1 MGCCRGPPTALGAL
15 LRKNAMLKRRAWCA
29 SCAELLI
36 PLLFVA
42 LFGSL
47 KAMTY
52 NVRVAKGWSLEAQNN
67 CAFEVAPD
75 GFNRT
80 CSYPYTRFVEQ
91 VAAFSAASL
100 SFQGSWVGHEFAR
113 LCLAT
118 PGGAAREVA
127 ALERF
132 VRWVSQEGPAD
143 GPIPGFRA
151 QTATVGRG
159 TVAELEA
166 YVRSDEYGLRGFSAA
181 LPECAAALV
190 FDAVDF
196 EAAQF
201 AYTVRFNTTSQATR
215 LQSPRTTTKSTND
228 VQRFISWSARGGNRA
243 YANQGFIAVMQLVDS
258 FFIAQSGAAGEF
270 TGGLSD
276 LATTPL
282 ARDANA
288 SASDLGVFQPYGGRV
303 VAFPVRDYQWD
314 EFFFYVADLMPLV
327 FVLCYLFPVAKIF
340 EGLVRER
347 ETRTTEMLKMMGVSE
362 AAIVASWYVTY
373 AVIFGLLALFVT
385 VLSRKLLPGT
395 AALAPGGLSPVV
407 FFLFFLFGMST
418 MAFCFAL
425 SNAFWK
431 ARTASFVGV
440 IIYWIFFFGYY
451 SVNGAEVLVKP
462 TFPLLFPQVAF
473 SLTMQTIAIMEG
485 SGVGAG
491 AATLLLSFQGFS
503 VAQGLA
509 MLVFDFF
516 LWTAVGFYLANVLPR
531 EFGQRLPFYYPLTPG
546 YWRGVLRWLRPS
558 SKRAGKEGGSGRVS
572 GGAAV
577 EEEAGTLDAA
587 VEPVEASLRQ
597 QRAQGRGIQV
607 RGLRKEFDTPS
618 GKKVALA
625 GLDLDIYEGQILSLL
640 GHNGAGK
647 TTTLQILS
655 GMLTASAGDATIMG
669 ISLREGIDEIRQSL
683 GFCPQHDVLYARL
696 SVREHLWFYG
706 SLKGLWGK
714 ELEEQIV
721 KAVADVGL
729 TEKLLVSSGSLSGG
743 QKRKLSVAIALIGGS
758 KVVFVDEPTSGVDPF
773 SRRSIWQVLQNNR
786 EGRTTILTT
795 HFMDEADLLGDR
807 IAIMAEGRLRC
818 CGSSLFLKEKYGAG
832 YLMTMSKA
840 QGCVV
845 EDVSFLVKRHV
856 PRSRLVSN
864 VGSEVSFQLPS
875 SATGQFAKL
884 FAELDSKLAQLGI
897 VQYGISVT
905 TLEEVFI
912 KVARADDQRE
922 GVESGKFES
931 RSLGKA
937 VAAVDPDGSP
947 TAAGESSPVRTALS
961 LRRGRS
967 GRQEKSD
974 AGELAVASA
983 SGSSPGG
990 LEPLEP
996 LEPPARGSFFA
1007 LHFGALFLKRVQY
1020 SRRDGRSFLCS
1031 VVMPL
1036 VLYVTGMLILKFIPV
1051 GQDDPAFA
1059 LDGHELNPAFARN
1072 ASLFM
1077 PVVELDADDK
1087 VVAPGSGSGLAARRG
1102 LFGDVNVE
1110 SALNAS
1116 WTPPVG
1122 EISVFNHS
1130 YRNGRPT
1137 ATECKLS
1144 GTCSSGALPPPVHGA
1159 VVLELAQQLIAP
1171 SADVLAARNGATVY
1185 AASVLQPRKA
1195 EKPFSCLMFSNDVDT
1210 NTGQLVPM
1218 YQEQVCRA
1226 DGSSC
1231 SLLETNFQG
1240 SNVCISV
1247 GCNDLL
1253 TPASVRALVR
1263 SISGSSIGGQGL
1275 TEAQTVEL
1283 VAGSRIMSCKG
1294 RNCNTGPS
1302 NIFVDNVCRGSPNR
1316 CVKAGLFSESINTT
1330 TYEFFRTPNET
1341 YCDGGNGTAASGGAA
1356 FTGGSTPPKDL
1367 GNSSA
1372 APRACEQTTLPEY
1385 VQQLAVEFVL
1395 NQTQAALNRSASF
1408 DSAADACSNR
1418 TAFPDC
1424 SFAVI
1429 PGQAPQGGNV
1439 CVVDRCVVVDP
1450 TANVTVNR
1458 ILPGYRAAQREPC
1471 SKRAQLCEQ
1480 VVDYGLL
1487 QNALSNS
1494 SSSAGG
1500 AVNGTGGAI
1509 DAAVGALLPGVRV
1522 NQTALDALGLGA
1534 AVNRTALVATLLAQQ
1549 ANGTANAT
1557 DVLARLVEA
1566 GAVNRTALDG
1576 ALALLAS
1583 GQLNVTDLLI
1593 VNGTQGLNLTQLIRD
1608 NPDVVQAALARLNE
1622 VPNVHVTCRN
1632 KTDVCVMAQVTF
1644 ANQPFCLATGCASE
1658 FSPADYNYLGPLAG
1672 KPAEDV
1678 QGLPFFACNTNY
1690 CNYGCRGGGNCRDAS
1705 LTPVLYEPVAA
1716 SNGTNSSSSSNSTR
1730 FVAAVSGEVC
1740 PVIPVRY
1747 TYTAMVNTT
1756 NKHASAG
1763 VVNRIHNALLRKK
1776 LSQQFPA
1783 LLERLEQGGKPLP
1796 GILAR
1801 TQGLPVTVGVKTI
1814 IAGILAFVAAIFAL
1828 ISFAFIPASAA
1839 SYVVLERE
1847 VTANAKHQQLVS
1859 GVGIVAYWLSF
1870 FVFDVLLYLVPLA
1883 GVVGVILG
1891 FNLQSYIENGAL
1903 TATVLLFLGY
1913 GLAVIPFS
1921 YLTSNFFKTHTSALI
1936 GTLFINLITGLVLM
1950 IASYVMDNLDNV
1962 AVNEANEKAKPY
1974 YRVFPGFCL
1983 GDSLINLAILKIL
1996 TGLFGPNA
2004 NGPRPLDWDQTGQSI
2019 VMLYVMA
2026 AVFLLLV
2033 LLVEAVRSYPA
2044 LLQKLRRDPVVRE
2057 PAPELD
2063 EDVAAEEARVR
2074 GGGADGD
2081 AVRVE
2086 GLRKVYGSAGRASKI
2101 AVRNVTLG
2109 IPRGETFG
2117 LLGINGAGKTTTL
2130 KMLTGDEFPSQ
2141 GGAWLGG
2148 LNIMTQQRQVRRLIG
2163 YCPQF
2168 DALLPLLTVRE
2179 HLELFGRI
2187 KGLRGAAL
2195 QLAVKDL
2202 MLKLTLGAFEHKLA
2216 KSLSGGNKR
2225 KLSLAIAAIGA
2236 PDILIVDEC
2245 TTGVDP
2251 VSKRFVWGVLN
2262 KMASGE
2268 FSGKKTTIIMTS
2280 HSMEEVEALCDRL
2293 CIMVGGRMRCLGSAQ
2308 HLKHRFGTGLTLEVK
2323 LRLPAPE
2330 AVQELLL
2337 KLPGQP
2343 AQVPE
2348 AELLAIAKVLGS
2360 EQRMAKVTQRDDSA
2374 WAIVS
2379 HLLETGQVDLKTLL
2393 EWWITEER
2401 FEQLDRVLGKDL
2413 KGLKLLERHE
2423 TLMTY
2428 CLDTVSFAKVFDL
2441 LEGNKAALGIANY
2454 AVSQSSLESVFNSFA
2469 KAGEEK
2475 GARGLAA

>member
-1 MGCCRGPPTALGAL
+1 MGCCRGPPTVLGAL

-42 LFGSL
+42 LFGAL
-47 KAMTY
+47 KTMTF
-52 NVRVAKGWSLEAQNN
+52 NVRVAKGWSVEGQNK
-67 CAFEVAPD
+67 CEFEVAPD

-91 VAAFSAASL
+91 VASFSTASL

-118 PGGAAREVA
+118 PDGAAREVA
-127 ALERF
+127 ALDRF

-143 GPIPGFRA
+143 GPIRAFRN

-228 VQRFISWSARGGNRA
+228 VQRFISWSSRGGSRA

-314 EFFFYVADLMPLV
+314 EFFFYVADLLPLV

-340 EGLVRER
+340 EGLVQER

-395 AALAPGGLSPVV
+395 AAVSPGGLSPVV
-407 FFLFFLFGMST
+407 FLLFFLFGMGT

-440 IIYWIFFFGYY
+440 IVFWIFFFGYY

-491 AATLLLSFQGFS
+491 AATLLVPFQGFS
-503 VAQGLA
+503 VAQGLS

-516 LWTAVGFYLANVLPR
+516 LWTAAGFYLANVLPR

-558 SKRAGKEGGSGRVS
+558 SKRAGKEGGSGRVG
-572 GGAAV
+572 GGAA
-577 EEEAGTLDAA
+577 EAQEEAGTLDAA

-721 KAVADVGL
+721 KSVADVGL

-758 KVVFVDEPTSGVDPF
+758 KIVFVDEPTSGVDPF

-931 RSLGKA
+931 RSLDKA
-937 VAAVDPDGSP
+937 IAAVDPDGSP

-961 LRRGRS
+961 LRRSRS
-967 GRQEKSD
+967 GGRQEKSD
-974 AGELAVASA
+974 AGELAV
-983 SGSSPGG
+983 GVLPVGEV
-990 LEPLEP
+990 LQPI
-996 LEPPARGSFFA
+996 EPPARGSFFA

-1059 LDGHELNPAFARN
+1059 LDGRELNPAFARN
-1072 ASLFM
+1072 ARLFM
-1077 PVVELDADDK
+1077 PLVELDADDK
-1087 VVAPGSGSGLAARRG
+1087 VVAPGSGLAARRE
-1102 LFGDVNVE
+1102 LFGDVSVE

-1144 GTCSSGALPPPVHGA
+1144 GTCSPGALPPPLHGA

-1171 SADVLAARNGATVY
+1171 SAGVLAARNGASVY
-1185 AASVLQPRKA
+1185 AATVLQPRKA
-1195 EKPFSCLMFSNDVDT
+1195 EKPYSCLSTKFDVDVG
-1210 NTGQLVPM
+1210 TGTSTVM
-1218 YQEQVCRA
+1218 YEEQVCRA
-1226 DGSSC
+1226 QGSPC
-1231 SLLETNFQG
+1231 FLLEGIFQG
-1240 SNVCISV
+1240 SKVCISV
-1247 GCNDLL
+1247 GCIDLV
-1253 TPASVRALVR
+1253 TPASIRALVR
-1263 SISGSSIGGQGL
+1263 GFGDVGGQGL
-1275 TEAQTVEL
+1275 TDAQTAEL
-1283 VAGSRIMSCKG
+1283 VAGSRVMICQG

-1302 NIFVDNVCRGSPNR
+1302 NVFVENVCRGSPNR
-1316 CVKAGLFSESINTT
+1316 CVKAGLVSESINTT
-1330 TYEFFRTPNET
+1330 TYERFPTPNET
-1341 YCDGGNGTAASGGAA
+1341 YCSNETVPVA

-1372 APRACEQTTLPEY
+1372 DPRACEQTTLPQY

-1408 DSAADACSNR
+1408 DAAADACSNR

-1429 PGQAPQGGNV
+1429 SGQAPQGGNV

-1458 ILPGYRAAQREPC
+1458 ILPGYRAAQRAPC
-1471 SKRAQLCEQ
+1471 SQRAQLCEQ

-1494 SSSAGG
+1494 SSAGG
-1500 AVNGTGGAI
+1500 AANGAGGAI
-1509 DAAVGALLPGVRV
+1509 DAAVGVLLPGVRV

-1534 AVNRTALVATLLAQQ
+1534 AVNRTALVEALLAQQ

-1557 DVLARLVEA
+1557 DVLARLVAA
-1566 GAVNRTALDG
+1566 GAVNQTALTG

-1593 VNGTQGLNLTQLIRD
+1593 VNGTQGLNVTKLIQDDPRF
-1608 NPDVVQAALARLNE
+1608 QQAAIAALARLNG

-1632 KTDVCVMAQVTF
+1632 KTDVCVMAQVTIQG
-1644 ANQPFCLATGCASE
+1644 QPFCLATGCASE

-1705 LTPVLYEPVAA
+1705 LTPVLYKPVAA
-1716 SNGTNSSSSSNSTR
+1716 SNGTNSSSSSSSSR
-1730 FVAAVSGEVC
+1730 FVAAAPGEVC
-1740 PVIPVRY
+1740 PVIPLRY

-1756 NKHASAG
+1756 DKHAFAE
-1763 VVNRIHNALLRKK
+1763 VANRIHNALLRKK

-1796 GILAR
+1796 GIAAR

-1883 GVVGVILG
+1883 GVVGVIVG

-1913 GLAVIPFS
+1913 GLAVIPFA

-1974 YRVFPGFCL
+1974 YRIFPGFCL

-1996 TGLFGPNA
+1996 SGLFGPNA

-2057 PAPELD
+2057 PLPEQD

-2074 GGGADGD
+2074 GGGADFD
-2081 AVRVE
+2081 AVRVV

-2195 QLAVKDL
+2195 QLAAKDL

-2330 AVQELLL
+2330 AVQEILL

-2348 AELLAIAKVLGS
+2348 AELPAIAKLLGS

-2379 HLLETGQVDLKTLL
+2379 HLQETGQVDLKTLL